1 MIYCWAVPCLKSYL
15 NGKHYVSQG
24 PLKQVSRPL
33 YVGRKPLKV
42 KGHHSVLRSVYIFL
56 LIFRINH
63 KEFKHKFK
71 FANLPAEE
79 TWKVNIIKELTDLK
93 HSVYVLTNDGEEASD
108 EPPIEFNQEELD
120 EILDYVCTM

>member
-1 MIYCWAVPCLKSYL
+1 MHTKLGLGQNIRHILEQSGES
-15 NGKHYVSQG
+15 N
-24 PLKQVSRPL
+24 
-33 YVGRKPLKV
+33 
-42 KGHHSVLRSVYIFL
+42 
-56 LIFRINH
+56 IFRINH